1 MNNAIHIDV
10 EANTYTI
17 TSKVAYLIGIPEIY
31 FTKEKPTFC
40 EDVYQELEGKSE
52 ARNIRDLC
60 IIRNGFMREFK
71 QISFDLESNLK
82 NIDSVPQYIPPIA
95 VQRLVVDGVPVRK
108 TNCKAIKYLAHINS
122 LIAQIIIK
130 CKEFFP
136 IWVKWEYI
144 KSLFVMPNGDKETGI
159 TGEQTKFK
167 QFYNLYPFQT
177 YINWKPVDAGNILYN
192 DAKFLT
198 WLYKSHGDSF
208 REYEFVS
215 DASQL
220 GKYNIHSFIKKAQK
234 IDIVVDCENSDP
246 YKTEAMI
253 KSLSPEEK
261 FSVQRILLFDDVN
274 ANKAWQFVSSIIE
287 IPVKRI
293 VVERVSRLKSQVDMR
308 LAVEV
313 CKEFYENEVDSFIL
327 MTSDS
332 DYWSLI
338 SSLPSASFIVVIE
351 DGQTS
356 KRLIQTYEEH
366 KIPYCWLDDF
376 CMGRAMELKQL
387 ALKSEINNRLKSM
400 CKINFAYMIENSS
413 RAIWTTFS
421 ESEKIEILKSCKKGL
436 RASIDSDGNLAL
448 SIE

>member
-1 MNNAIHIDV
+1 MNKVIPINL

-17 TSKVAYLIGIPEIY
+17 ASKAAYLIGIPETY
-31 FTKEKPTFC
+31 FNKEVPTFC
-40 EDVYQELEGKSE
+40 EEIYQELEEQFE
-52 ARNIRDLC
+52 ARTVRNLC
-60 IIRNGFMREFK
+60 IIRNGFMHEFK
-71 QISFDLESNLK
+71 QITFEIENNLK

-95 VQRLVVDGVPVRK
+95 VKRLIKDGVPVIK
-108 TNCKAIKYLAHINS
+108 TNCKSSKYLTHINS
-122 LIAQIIIK
+122 LIAQNIVK
-130 CKEFFP
+130 CKDLFP
-136 IWVKWEYI
+136 IWVKWDYV
-144 KSLFVMPNGDKETGI
+144 KSLFIMPNGDKESGI
-159 TGEQTKFK
+159 KAEHTKFK
-167 QFYNLYPFQT
+167 QFYSLYPYQT
-177 YINWKPVDAGNILYN
+177 YINWKPANVGNILYN

-198 WLYKSHGDSF
+198 WLYRSHGDNF
-208 REYEFVS
+208 KEYEFVS

-220 GKYNIHSFIKKAQK
+220 GKYNIHSFIQKAQK

-261 FSVQRILLFDDVN
+261 LSIQRILLFDDVN

-287 IPVKRI
+287 IPVKRV

-313 CKEFYENEVDSFIL
+313 CKEFYENEVDAFIL

-338 SSLPSASFIVVIE
+338 SSLPNASFIAVIE
-351 DGQTS
+351 DEHTS
-356 KRLIQTYEEH
+356 KKLIETYEEH
-366 KIPYCWLDDF
+366 KIPYIWLDDF
-376 CMGRAMELKQL
+376 CMGRAIELKQL
-387 ALKSEINNRLKSM
+387 ALKAEMNNRLKNM
-400 CKINFAYMIENSS
+400 CKINFASMIENSS